1 MVLEK
6 ERHREGERRRKGGGE
21 RGKKERGMGIGE
33 REQSFELAS

>member
-1 MVLEK
+1 MRGVEK
-6 ERHREGERRRKGGGE
+6 VEE